1 MQLDHA
7 RKTMV
12 VSFTFLELGQQ
23 HVSDGTAW
31 LTPICLR
38 TTKIDQVP
46 VRLRAVRGC
55 AAQPQS
61 RGSAAKACEPH
72 ELHMRQSAVGR
83 TSSGSTSSITF

>member
-1 MQLDHA
+1 MQFDHA

-38 TTKIDQVP
+38 TTKIDQVA
-46 VRLRAVRGC
+46 VAIRAVRGC
-55 AAQPQS
+55 AAQPQT
-61 RGSAAKACEPH
+61 RGSAAKVC
-72 ELHMRQSAVGR
+72 
-83 TSSGSTSSITF
+83 